1 MAHVLLRSIS
11 RVGKIDVAASPLC
24 STKNIPNLLLIIKV
38 RRGTLTRRCD
48 AAIAARLFI
57 YYLDIG
63 RCGHD
68 SILFRCNGIND
79 LGLKLKC

>member
-1 MAHVLLRSIS
+1 M
-11 RVGKIDVAASPLC
+11 DVAASPRQRPRRGA
-24 STKNIPNLLLIIKV
+24 TKNVPNLLLIIKL
-38 RRGTLTRRCD
+38 RRRTLTQRCD
-48 AAIAARLFI
+48 ATIAARLFI